1 MAGPR
6 ATGSEEARA
15 GPAAKKGEP
24 TTTEAREPGSA
35 EAREPTTTEAR
46 EPSAAEA
53 RAVIDEVMRQD
64 RGRVLAAL
72 VAGLRDFDLAEEA
85 LADATES
92 AVIHWARTGPPAC
105 PRAWLLRVARRKAID
120 RIRRKARFADRVKD
134 IEMLA
139 AADEDAATAEAPDI
153 PDERLALIFTC
164 CHPALDPK
172 SRVALTLRSLGGLT
186 TAEVAR
192 AFLDSEPTMGQRL
205 SRAKA
210 KIARAGIG
218 FAVPG
223 RELWPERLESVLTVV
238 YLIYNQCYSTG
249 GGPLPGREEDLC
261 DEALYLA
268 RMVRCMLP
276 AEREVEGLLGLL
288 LLTQGRRAARQ
299 DGTGQSVPLPHQDA
313 ARWDAAMLAE
323 GLALVDAAG
332 PDASAGPFVLQ
343 ARIAAEHM
351 RNGPGRTDWARVL
364 RLYDRL
370 LERLGTAVVAL
381 NRAVAVAEVHG
392 VRRGLTELDALAEEL
407 DGYQPYHAARAD
419 FLARDGQWA
428 AARDAYGIAIA
439 AAPGPADARLLA
451 ACRDALPV

>member
-6 ATGSEEARA
+6 ATGSKEARA
-15 GPAAKKGEP
+15 GTATKTGDPAA
-24 TTTEAREPGSA
+24 TD
-35 EAREPTTTEAR
+35 
-46 EPSAAEA
+46 A
-53 RAVIDEVMRQD
+53 RAVIAEVMRQD

-72 VAGLRDFDLAEEA
+72 MAGLRDFDLAEEA

-139 AADEDAATAEAPDI
+139 AADQDAATAEAPDI

-223 RELWPERLESVLTVV
+223 RELWPERLESVLTVI

-261 DEALYLA
+261 DEAIYLA
-268 RMVRCMLP
+268 RMLACMLP
-276 AEREVEGLLGLL
+276 QEREVEGLLALL
-288 LLTQGRRAARQ
+288 LLTGARRAARL
-299 DGTGQSVPLPHQDA
+299 DDAGRAVPLPEQDA
-313 ARWDAAMLAE
+313 ARWDRAMLAE
-323 GLALVDAAG
+323 GLALTAAAG
-332 PDASAGPFVLQ
+332 PDAAAGPFVLQ

-370 LERLGTAVVAL
+370 LGHLGTAVVAL

-392 VRRGLTELDALAEEL
+392 VQHGLRELDALAQDL

-428 AARDAYGIAIA
+428 AARDAYAIAIA
-439 AAPGPADARLLA
+439 AAPSPADAHLLA
-451 ACRDALPV
+451 ARRDALPE